1 MSDADTPAMPSGS
14 PAPAPAPAPASSPG
28 AMLRQARERRGL
40 TLSALSQAT
49 KVPVSRLEALEA
61 DRWETMPDA
70 AYVRNL
76 AHTVCRALEVDPA
89 PVLAGLPAPVRVP
102 LERVDEGLHAPF
114 REPLERSRSGP
125 SGRTV
130 RVAAAIVLAAAVVGA
145 AWVMGAFAGVASL
158 LSGEGAAARLAVAAG
173 PSNPAASAALAAAA
187 EAGRAAGSDGL
198 RLTASAETWV
208 EIVDGDGRVVLSRTL
223 AAGDAIDLDAAL
235 PLRLTL
241 GNARVTEVL
250 LRGQA
255 IDLAP
260 HTRENNVARLELR

>member
-1 MSDADTPAMPSGS
+1 MSDVKI
-14 PAPAPAPAPASSPG
+14 PAPPAGAPDASSPG
-28 AMLRQARERRGL
+28 ALLREARQRKGL
-40 TLSALSQAT
+40 TIQALSQAT
-49 KVPVSRLEALEA
+49 KVGTTRLEALEA

-76 AHTVCRALEVDPA
+76 AHTVCRALDVDPA
-89 PVLAGLPAPVRVP
+89 PVLAGLPAPMRHA

-114 REPLERSRSGP
+114 REPVERSRTGP
-125 SGRTV
+125 SGRAWALALV
-130 RVAAAIVLAAAVVGA
+130 VIVAVSGLVV
-145 AWVMGAFAGVASL
+145 AWTMGAFAGVARVTRGDGPAVRL
-158 LSGEGAAARLAVAAG
+158 AGAAA
-173 PSNPAASAALAAAA
+173 PSNPAASTALAAAA
-187 EAGRAAGSDGL
+187 EAGRAAGVDSL
-198 RLTASAETWV
+198 RLAASAETWV
-208 EIVDGDGRVVLSRTL
+208 EILDGDGRVVLSRTL
-223 AAGDAIDLDAAL
+223 AAGEALDLDAAL